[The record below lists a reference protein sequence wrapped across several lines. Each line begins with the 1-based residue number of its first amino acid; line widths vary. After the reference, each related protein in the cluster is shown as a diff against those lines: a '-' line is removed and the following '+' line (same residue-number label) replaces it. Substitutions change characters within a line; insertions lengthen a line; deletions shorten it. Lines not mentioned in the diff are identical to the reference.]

1 MWMNLENIILS
12 ERNHSQK
19 TKYYMITCTRN
30 VQNGQVYKD
39 KKQASA
45 NMGLVGSE
53 AWGVSANECGVSLWD
68 DENLLKLDC
77 GEGGTSLGIHEN
89 TLDYTL

>member
-19 TKYYMITCTRN
+19 TKYYMITCIQN

-39 KKQASA
+39 KKQTSG
-45 NMGLVGSE
+45 NLGLVGSE
-53 AWGVSANECGVSLWD
+53 AWGVSANEYGISFWD

-77 GEGGTSLGIHEN
+77 GEGGTSLGIH
-89 TLDYTL
+89 